1 LLDLLEEAPALIRL
15 LSSNQTGIQ
24 VKIGAENSMEA
35 VSDCSLITATYSIG
49 DQFLGTIGVLG
60 PTRMEYAR
68 VMRLLD
74 HVSKNLA
81 VVLGRWYG

>member
-1 LLDLLEEAPALIRL
+1 VASDHQ
-15 LSSNQTGIQ
+15 SGIQ
-24 VKIGAENSMEA
+24 VRIGAENSMEA
-35 VSDCSLITATYSIG
+35 VNDCSLITATYAIG
-49 DQFLGTIGVLG
+49 DQYLGTIGVLG

-68 VMRLLD
+68 VMSLLD